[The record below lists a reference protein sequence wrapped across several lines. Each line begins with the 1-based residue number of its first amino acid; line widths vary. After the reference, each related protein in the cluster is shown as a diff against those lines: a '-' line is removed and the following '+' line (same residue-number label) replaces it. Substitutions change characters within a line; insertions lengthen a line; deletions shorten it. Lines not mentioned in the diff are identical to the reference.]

1 MKRLLPTL
9 FLPTLLLPAVVALSL
24 AALPAPAEAAHKH
37 AHSKKSHSHAAQP
50 DNGQPKRDAAML
62 HVDLPTRIEQRCN
75 ARAMGTV
82 GREHADMQPEE
93 TVAYAFADPQL
104 GDASI
109 TAPGA
114 AIRSHGHWY
123 HLSYTCHTSA
133 DGMDVDTF
141 SYTLGEEVPRDEWSA
156 HSLVP

>member
-1 MKRLLPTL
+1 MT
-9 FLPTLLLPAVVALSL
+9 TL
-24 AALPAPAEAAHKH
+24 AAIAAFALLGLSGPDAAAAKHRSTPKQATGTAEDA
-37 AHSKKSHSHAAQP
+37 
-50 DNGQPKRDAAML
+50 PKRDAAML

-75 ARAMGTV
+75 ARAMGIV
-82 GREHADMQPEE
+82 GREHAGMQPEE
-93 TVAYAFADPQL
+93 TVAYAFADPKL
-104 GDASI
+104 GTASI

-133 DGMDVDTF
+133 DGMDVQSF
-141 SYTLGEEVPRDEWSA
+141 SYTLGDEVPRDDWSA

>member
-1 MKRLLPTL
+1 MKRLP
-9 FLPTLLLPAVVALSL
+9 FPAALLPALVALSL
-24 AALPAPAEAAHKH
+24 VAAPAAADTAHKRTH
-37 AHSKKSHSHAAQP
+37 TKKSHSETAQP
-50 DNGQPKRDAAML
+50 DTGQPKRDAAML

-75 ARAMGTV
+75 ARAMGMV
-82 GREHADMQPEE
+82 GREHSDMQPEE

-104 GDASI
+104 GEASI

-133 DGMDVDTF
+133 DGMDVESF
-141 SYTLGEEVPRDEWSA
+141 SYTLGGDVPRDEWST